1 MFVAIGVLI
10 FVFMCL
16 YISGITWVLVYRT
29 DKYKR
34 LKAEVEKQS
43 KKCELLTFKC
53 SFTELRAA
61 LPSAVG
67 LEPNVRLTGIYVNVN
82 CIGLLF

>member
-1 MFVAIGVLI
+1 MSVAIGGLM

-43 KKCELLTFKC
+43 KKCELLTLKC
-53 SFTELRAA
+53 NVSFHLELYWVHIREA
-61 LPSAVG
+61 LPAGAVG
-67 LEPNVRLTGIYVNVN
+67 LEPWLTYWDL
-82 CIGLLF
+82 C